1 MPLLDKTKFDYLY
14 DHFPEFLRKHCGE
27 KNPGNWHRSK
37 LDPLNIQQGSY
48 SKLAAALSEIT
59 DGGLQNAD
67 VLLFDPDDEKR
78 KKSLEDFKKKLK
90 EHLGK
95 QPDKKPKSPTRKRSN
110 TRSQGHGLT
119 SFDAPTEHDQLPT
132 IARYRHDW
140 NDIFEALFRTRNS
153 DDFQQSPSILRR
165 IQKLEKFRLDRFVSP
180 SIQWRRGK
188 PTMSRKQNAMDE
200 DWETVQ
206 TQDWNRTAS
215 FVIGKLRKAPLV
227 IMHDD
232 AGMGKSA
239 FSWMLFHFILSSHS
253 KDALAVRIEGVW
265 PRRSNSDGSNTP
277 LTLREILVEEIL
289 GYRENGNRV
298 PGHSLGED
306 ALHNANEELDALM
319 KNGNVYIL
327 LDGLDQ
333 MSPEDRTAAM
343 QALRQSLDR
352 IDGILNCHWLV
363 SGRPYAFRSA
373 DQNLDQQQ
381 VLFDEQCLR
390 LRLSKFDERQQRQ
403 YFEDLEKDPFFATK
417 KITPLDYLCSG
428 WKKEATAED
437 LGIPLHLSE
446 IRRIIEAAKDFEEH
460 SPIQG
465 EKLSVIHGSSDLH
478 ARVSDVYLKRALEK
492 TAVRSNDAPLNPNEK
507 LRVLRHICSTLAMQM
522 MLDGNYNASIDFTT
536 SNLDSY
542 RGVRPNKLVS
552 TYLRRCE
559 DRYKQSLNED
569 TSYWNWGID
578 VLQQIEVTHRGDIDI
593 FQDDCRSFRDTKAM
607 EWYAA
612 FYLANY
618 FTQSQWDDGLQ
629 ESGKNRI
636 RDFLG
641 DESWTR
647 CWRMAM
653 ELPDRFYEESHLE
666 DAIRNVLRKPSSGN
680 SRSKRCEWMWIA
692 WNNRLEQDAIA
703 TQRKI
708 SPLQRANK
716 VIEGFRQEFNML
728 IEAENSCALTLRFN
742 ADRDSPDLTLTNPNQ
757 TKNGWYRRIPDVGD
771 YSMFRGVRPA
781 KVTVSPFWL
790 RKFVVTN
797 DEYRLFDPMHR
808 SPQNEGDLPATEIDW
823 YMATMFCHWL
833 GKGYRLP
840 TEAEW
845 ETACRANQLNDGKL
859 QKETEYWFGDDDGL
873 AKKHMW
879 FSGNSN
885 RRPHSL
891 VESNKASGHEN
902 RFGVVDMSGNVWEWC
917 SDWYGDYAENSVSDP
932 VGPTEGSFRVFRG
945 GGWSVDAAYCRSANR
960 IGSGPSHRNS
970 DGFRVALSS
979 SGIPK

>member
-728 IEAENSCALTLRFN
+728 IEAEYSCALTLRFN
-742 ADRDSPDLTLTNPNQ
+742 ADRDSPDLTLTIPNQ

-771 YSMFRGVRPA
+771 YSMFRGERPA
-781 KVTVSPFWL
+781 EVTVSPFLL
-790 RKFVVTN
+790 RKFVVTH

-808 SPQNEGDLPATEIDW
+808 SPQNGGDLPATGIDW

-833 GKGYRLP
+833 GSGYRLP

-845 ETACRANQLNDGKL
+845 ETACCANQLNDGKL
-859 QKETEYWFGDDDGL
+859 QKETKYWFGEDDSL

-885 RRPHSL
+885 GRPHSL
-891 VESNKASGHEN
+891 AESNKASGHEN
-902 RFGVVDMSGNVWEWC
+902 RFGLVDMCGGVWEWC
-917 SDWYGDYAENSVSDP
+917 SDWYGDYAKNTVSDP

-945 GGWSVDAAYCRSANR
+945 GSWSREAAFCRSAYRRWLDPSDRNR
-960 IGSGPSHRNS
+960 
-970 DGFRVALSS
+970 GFRVALSS
-979 SGIPK
+979 SRIPK

>member
-14 DHFPEFLRKHCGE
+14 NHFPEFLRKHCGE

-37 LDPLNIQQGSY
+37 WNPVGIQQGSY
-48 SKLAAALSEIT
+48 SKLASALSEIT
-59 DGGLQNAD
+59 DGGIQNAE
-67 VLLFDPDDEKR
+67 VLLFDTDVEGR
-78 KKSLEDFKKKLK
+78 EKSLEYFKEKLK

-95 QPDKKPKSPTRKRSN
+95 QPDKKTKSPTRKRSN
-110 TRSQGHGLT
+110 TQSQGHGLT
-119 SFDAPTEHDQLPT
+119 SSDAPAEHDQPPL
-132 IARYRHDW
+132 IARYRQDW
-140 NDIFEALFRTRNS
+140 NNIFEVLFRTRNPS
-153 DDFQQSPSILRR
+153 DFPQNPSILRR

-200 DWETVQ
+200 SWETVE
-206 TQDWNRTAS
+206 THDWNHAAN
-215 FVIGKLRKAPLV
+215 FVTGKLRRAPLV

-253 KDALAVRIEGVW
+253 RDALAVRIEGVW
-265 PRRSNSDGSNTP
+265 PRRANSDGPNYP
-277 LTLREILVEEIL
+277 LTLREILIDEIL
-289 GYRENGNRV
+289 GYRENGNTV

-306 ALHNANEELDALM
+306 ALRNANEELDALA
-319 KNGNVYIL
+319 KHGNVYIL

-333 MSPEDRTAAM
+333 MSPDDRTVAM

-363 SGRPYAFRSA
+363 SGRPYAFRIA

-390 LRLSKFDERQQRQ
+390 LRLSKFDDRQQRQ
-403 YFEDLEKDPFFATK
+403 YFEDFEKDPFFATK

-492 TAVRSNDAPLNPNEK
+492 TAVRANDAPLNPNEK

-552 TYLRRCE
+552 TYLSRCKL
-559 DRYKQSLNED
+559 RYEQSLNGD

-578 VLQQIEVTHRGDIDI
+578 VLQQIEVTHRGDIDV

-612 FYLANY
+612 FYLANS
-618 FTQSQWDDGLQ
+618 FTQPEWDDGPQ
-629 ESGKNRI
+629 ESGKNSI
-636 RDFLG
+636 REFLG
-641 DESWTR
+641 DEKWTR

-653 ELPDRFYEESHLE
+653 ELPDLFYEESHLE

-680 SRSKRCEWMWIA
+680 SRSKHCEWMWIA

-703 TQRKI
+703 MQRKI

-716 VIEGFRQEFNML
+716 VIEGFRQEFDKL
-728 IEAENSCALTLRFN
+728 IEAENSLALTLRFN
-742 ADRDSPDLTLTNPNQ
+742 TDRDSPAPTPTNPNQ
-757 TKNGWYRRIPDVGD
+757 TKDGWYRRIPDVGD
-771 YSMFRGVRPA
+771 YSMFRGERPA
-781 KVTVSPFWL
+781 VVTVSRFWL

-797 DEYRLFDPMHR
+797 DEYHLFDPIHR
-808 SPQNEGDLPATEIDW
+808 SPKNSGDLPATEIDW

-833 GKGYRLP
+833 GSGYRLP
-840 TEAEW
+840 TEGEW
-845 ETACRANQLNDGKL
+845 ETACRANQIKNGTISV
-859 QKETEYWFGDDDGL
+859 ETEYWFGEDYRL
-873 AKKHMW
+873 ANKHMW
-879 FSGNSN
+879 FSDNSKD
-885 RRPHSL
+885 RPHSL
-891 VESNKASGHEN
+891 DESNRARGHEN
-902 RFGVVDMSGNVWEWC
+902 RFGLVDMSGNVWEWC
-917 SDWYGDYAENSVSDP
+917 SDWYGVYDKNSVTDP
-932 VGPTEGSFRVFRG
+932 CGPTEGSDRVLRG
-945 GGWSVDAAYCRSANR
+945 GSWHYDAANCKSAFR
-960 IGSGPSHRNS
+960 DSRVPSLRKHR
-970 DGFRVALSS
+970 GFRVALSFT
-979 SGIPK
+979 

>member
-363 SGRPYAFRSA
+363 SGRPFAFRSA

-728 IEAENSCALTLRFN
+728 IEAEYSCALTLRFN
-742 ADRDSPDLTLTNPNQ
+742 ADRDSPDLTLTIPNQ

-771 YSMFRGVRPA
+771 YSMFRGERPA
-781 KVTVSPFWL
+781 EVTVSPFLL

-808 SPQNEGDLPATEIDW
+808 SPQNGGDLPATGIDW

-833 GKGYRLP
+833 GSGYRLP

-845 ETACRANQLNDGKL
+845 ETACCANQLNDGKL
-859 QKETEYWFGDDDGL
+859 QKETKYWFGEDDSL

-885 RRPHSL
+885 GRPHSL
-891 VESNKASGHEN
+891 AESNKASGHEN
-902 RFGVVDMSGNVWEWC
+902 RFGLVDMSGNVWEWC
-917 SDWYGDYAENSVSDP
+917 SDRYGDYAENTVSDP
-932 VGPTEGSFRVFRG
+932 VGPTEGSDRVFRG
-945 GGWSVDAAYCRSANR
+945 GSWSREAAFCRSAYRRWLDPSDRNR
-960 IGSGPSHRNS
+960 
-970 DGFRVALSS
+970 GFRVALSAS
-979 SGIPK
+979 RIPK

>member
-1 MPLLDKTKFDYLY
+1 MRSIDKAKYCYLY
-14 DHFPEFLRKHCGE
+14 EEFGDFVRQHCGPRVPNQWYNKKILE
-27 KNPGNWHRSK
+27 LQGNSFHK
-37 LDPLNIQQGSY
+37 LGLALREVTNGELQDAEILLCGS
-48 SKLAAALSEIT
+48 
-59 DGGLQNAD
+59 
-67 VLLFDPDDEKR
+67 V
-78 KKSLEDFKKKLK
+78 KSLDYFKTILSKHIGQKPV
-90 EHLGK
+90 ESLGE
-95 QPDKKPKSPTRKRSN
+95 STRKRSN
-110 TRSQGHGLT
+110 TQSQGHGLT
-119 SFDAPTEHDQLPT
+119 SSDAPAEHDQLPL
-132 IARYRHDW
+132 IARYRQEW
-140 NDIFEALFRTRNS
+140 NDIFEVLFRTRKS
-153 DDFQQSPSILRR
+153 DDRQQSPSILRR
-165 IQKLEKFRLDRFVSP
+165 IRKLEKFRLDRFVSP

-215 FVIGKLRKAPLV
+215 FVIGKMRKAPLV

-239 FSWMLFHFILSSHS
+239 FSWMLFHSILSSHS

-265 PRRSNSDGSNTP
+265 PHRANSDGPNYP
-277 LTLREILVEEIL
+277 LTLREILIDEIL
-289 GYRENGNRV
+289 GYRESGNTV

-319 KNGNVYIL
+319 KHGNVYIL

-333 MSPEDRTAAM
+333 MSPDDRTVAM

-381 VLFDEQCLR
+381 ALFDEQCLR
-390 LRLSKFDERQQRQ
+390 FRLSKFDERQQRQ
-403 YFEDLEKDPFFATK
+403 YFEDLENDPFFATN

-465 EKLSVIHGSSDLH
+465 ERLKIIHGSSDLH
-478 ARVSDVYLKRALEK
+478 ARVSDVYLIRALEK
-492 TAVRSNDAPLNPNEK
+492 TAVRSNDASLNPNEK
-507 LRVLRHICSTLAMQM
+507 LSVLRHICSILAMQM

-542 RGVRPNKLVS
+542 RGVRPHKLVS

-559 DRYKQSLNED
+559 YRYQQSLKGD
-569 TSYWNWGID
+569 TSYWNWGIE

-618 FTQSQWDDGLQ
+618 FTQSEWDEGLQ
-629 ESGKNRI
+629 ESGKNSI
-636 RDFLG
+636 RKFLG
-641 DESWTR
+641 DEKWTR

-666 DAIRNVLRKPSSGN
+666 DAIRKVLRKSSSRN

-703 TQRKI
+703 TQRNI
-708 SPLQRANK
+708 SPLQRAK
-716 VIEGFRQEFNML
+716 AVIEGFRQEFDKL
-728 IEAENSCALTLRFN
+728 IEAENSLALTLRFN
-742 ADRDSPDLTLTNPNQ
+742 TDRDSPDLTLTIPNQ
-757 TKNGWYRRIPDVGD
+757 TKDGWYRRIPDVGD
-771 YSMFRGVRPA
+771 YSMFRGERPA

-797 DEYRLFDPMHR
+797 NEYHLFDPMH
-808 SPQNEGDLPATEIDW
+808 SSHKNEGDLPATEIDW

-833 GKGYRLP
+833 GSGYRLP

-859 QKETEYWFGDDDGL
+859 QKETEYWFGDDEGL

-885 RRPHSL
+885 GRPHSL
-891 VESNKASGHEN
+891 AESNEASGHEN
-902 RFGVVDMSGNVWEWC
+902 RFGLVDMSGNVWERC
-917 SDWYGDYAENSVSDP
+917 SDWYDEYPKGTVSDP
-932 VGPTEGSFRVFRG
+932 VGPTEGSRRVIRG
-945 GGWSVDAAYCRSANR
+945 GSWNFDAADCRSANR
-960 IGSGPSHRNS
+960 LWNDPSSRGSN
-970 DGFRVALSS
+970 GFRVALSS

>member
-1 MPLLDKTKFDYLY
+1 MRSIDKAKYCYLY
-14 DHFPEFLRKHCGE
+14 EEFGDFVRQHCGPRVPNQWYNKKILE
-27 KNPGNWHRSK
+27 LQGNSFHK
-37 LDPLNIQQGSY
+37 LGLALREVTNGELQDAEILLCGS
-48 SKLAAALSEIT
+48 
-59 DGGLQNAD
+59 
-67 VLLFDPDDEKR
+67 V
-78 KKSLEDFKKKLK
+78 KSLDYFKTILSKHIGQKPV
-90 EHLGK
+90 ESLGE
-95 QPDKKPKSPTRKRSN
+95 STRKRSN
-110 TRSQGHGLT
+110 TQSQGHGLT
-119 SFDAPTEHDQLPT
+119 SSDAPAEHDQLPL
-132 IARYRHDW
+132 IARYRQEW
-140 NDIFEALFRTRNS
+140 NDIFEVLFRTRKS
-153 DDFQQSPSILRR
+153 DDRQQSPSILRR
-165 IQKLEKFRLDRFVSP
+165 IRKLEKFRLDRFVSP
-180 SIQWRRGK
+180 SIQWRRAT
-188 PTMSRKQNAMDE
+188 PTMSRKQNAMDD
-200 DWETVQ
+200 DWKRVEAK
-206 TQDWNRTAS
+206 DWDGTAS
-215 FVIGKLRKAPLV
+215 FVIGKLRKAQLV

-239 FSWMLFHFILSSHS
+239 FSWMLFHSILSSHS

-265 PRRSNSDGSNTP
+265 PHRANSDGPNYP
-277 LTLREILVEEIL
+277 LTLREILIDEIL
-289 GYRENGNRV
+289 GYRESGNTV

-319 KNGNVYIL
+319 KHGNVYIL

-333 MSPEDRTAAM
+333 MSPDDRTVAM

-381 VLFDEQCLR
+381 ALFDEQCLR
-390 LRLSKFDERQQRQ
+390 FRLSKFDERQQRQ
-403 YFEDLEKDPFFATK
+403 YFEDLENDPFFATN

-465 EKLSVIHGSSDLH
+465 ERLKIIHGSSDLH
-478 ARVSDVYLKRALEK
+478 ARVSDVYLIRALEK
-492 TAVRSNDAPLNPNEK
+492 TAVRSNDASLNPNEK
-507 LRVLRHICSTLAMQM
+507 LSVLRHICSILAMQM

-542 RGVRPNKLVS
+542 RGVRPHKLVS

-559 DRYKQSLNED
+559 YRYQQSLKGD
-569 TSYWNWGID
+569 TSYWNWGIE

-618 FTQSQWDDGLQ
+618 FTQSEWDEGLQ
-629 ESGKNRI
+629 ESGKNSI
-636 RDFLG
+636 RKFLG
-641 DESWTR
+641 DEKWTR

-666 DAIRNVLRKPSSGN
+666 DAIRKVLRKSSSRN

-703 TQRKI
+703 TQRNI
-708 SPLQRANK
+708 SPLQRAK
-716 VIEGFRQEFNML
+716 AVIEGFRQEFDKL
-728 IEAENSCALTLRFN
+728 IEAENSLALTLRFN
-742 ADRDSPDLTLTNPNQ
+742 TDRDSPDLTLTIPNQ
-757 TKNGWYRRIPDVGD
+757 TKDGWYRRIPDVGD
-771 YSMFRGVRPA
+771 YSMFRGERPA

-797 DEYRLFDPMHR
+797 NEYHLFDPMH
-808 SPQNEGDLPATEIDW
+808 SSHKNEGDLPATEIDW

-833 GKGYRLP
+833 GSGYRLP

-859 QKETEYWFGDDDGL
+859 QKETEYWFGDDEGL

-885 RRPHSL
+885 GRPHSL
-891 VESNKASGHEN
+891 AESNKASEHEN
-902 RFGVVDMSGNVWEWC
+902 RFGLVDMSGNVWERC
-917 SDWYGDYAENSVSDP
+917 SDWYDEYPKGTVSDP
-932 VGPTEGSFRVFRG
+932 VGPTEGSRRVIRG
-945 GGWSVDAAYCRSANR
+945 GSWNFDAADCRSANR
-960 IGSGPSHRNS
+960 LWNDPSSRGSN
-970 DGFRVALSS
+970 GFRVALSS